1 MQHQLWTRALFV
13 VVLIGLY
20 RWCSS
25 MPGRGPEFAART
37 TAELKL
43 PYMEFAGTLE
53 QSAGDM
59 REHRVIKLPN
69 NLVVLCT
76 RDPDA
81 TQAAA
86 TLHVDVGSLADP
98 PELNG
103 LAHFLEHMLFMG
115 TEKYPDEGEYIAFIK
130 KNGGQYNAFT
140 SLDTTGYY
148 FGVANSALEQTLDR
162 FSRFF
167 IDPLFAPGS
176 VDRELH
182 AVDSEHKGNLQD
194 DYRREFQ
201 LERLLSNS
209 SHPFSMFSTGNL
221 ETLRNGSQRLG
232 LDIRQEM
239 IRFYQKHYSADIM
252 RLVVAGNYSVDQL
265 IEWSAAKFSA
275 IASKGDSRPASP
287 GHPLTP
293 GVLGKIVRYQT
304 LRNVHRMRLQF
315 AVPELKAQYRTRPDK
330 YVIHLVELQSPG
342 SLFDYLKAQGLATE
356 IYAYISTINMDGFNI
371 FDIVIDL
378 TPKGFEHYEGVVR
391 AVFAYL
397 RVLADSGPQR
407 WLHDERRVI
416 NDLEYRFYENPGVVK
431 WTLTRAR
438 VNLNSHVAPKHY
450 LSAGNSAIDYDADA
464 IAGFMAHLRPHNYR
478 LFLGAQSHGN
488 IQLAATEKYY
498 GTPYLVDD
506 LSANLVGEA
515 VMEWHKPYR
524 LHLPDPNPFVPEST
538 KVVSKSVPDA
548 NVATAP
554 TLLQSTDGYELW
566 FKQDD
571 QFAQP
576 RGYIRLHLAYERSS
590 ASSLDRVIARILDE
604 CVNHIL
610 DKELSN
616 AKISGMDYK
625 VIFRMTG
632 VDVKVTGFSDK
643 LPHLLEA
650 FIKRLKA
657 LDIEEHV
664 YHDSLTLLQQD
675 YQNRRNMQPFRQ
687 LHHDVMPHLNQLYAW
702 APSTLEQQLQHASIG
717 KVRKLAASAF
727 DSTRVK
733 LLVSGNFREA
743 DAMDIARNVQQILN
757 SKPLPATKHTRNRVV
772 DIAPGHYIYRSLMAD
787 NSSLN
792 GAVLTTVYCG
802 ARASPRDRVLA
813 LALKHIIDNPLFNQ
827 LRTKEQLGYVVAVFE
842 TSYDAGQMILTFLAQ
857 SEANPAYLTQRID
870 KFIREIRQHIANYSA
885 SDFDAFVQALVSLK
899 TTKLESIEEEADR
912 FWRCVSL
919 GTYDFDFVAQEVAQL
934 KMLSKSDL
942 LEYWDQY
949 VNPDTAPHYT
959 RVDTQLWPALI
970 AYPSES
976 DLVSY
981 PESVIALSGCLDRSG
996 LSGVSTADLARF

>member
-20 RWCSS
+20 RWYSS
-25 MPGRGPEFAART
+25 MPGHGPEFAART

-221 ETLRNGSQRLG
+221 ETLRDGSQRLG

-498 GTPYLVDD
+498 GTPYLIDD

-515 VMEWHKPYR
+515 VMEWHEPYR
-524 LHLPDPNPFVPEST
+524 LHLPGPNPFVPEST
-538 KVVSKSVPDA
+538 EVVSKSVPDA

-590 ASSLDRVIARILDE
+590 ASFLDRVIAGILDE

-625 VIFRMTG
+625 VIFRMAG

-643 LPHLLEA
+643 LSHLLEA
-650 FIKRLKA
+650 ILKRLKA

-687 LHHDVMPHLNQLYAW
+687 LHHD
-702 APSTLEQQLQHASIG
+702 
-717 KVRKLAASAF
+717 
-727 DSTRVK
+727 
-733 LLVSGNFREA
+733 
-743 DAMDIARNVQQILN
+743 
-757 SKPLPATKHTRNRVV
+757 
-772 DIAPGHYIYRSLMAD
+772 
-787 NSSLN
+787 
-792 GAVLTTVYCG
+792 
-802 ARASPRDRVLA
+802 
-813 LALKHIIDNPLFNQ
+813 HIIDNPLFDQ

-996 LSGVSTADLARF
+996 LSGVSTADLARFVKRTSLSIGIEKSLADLKRLYSDKSADPQALERIAAEDSRIRSALEMALQASGRPAPRVIDNIDAFKATQQLHRLPEPAMELVPKFTT